1 MTDTT
6 PTPDLKA
13 QRGIEAAD
21 TPPAAAP
28 KRRLRKSKPRSPDWA
43 AGNAAKFF
51 GYAEAW
57 TRISRATK
65 SGYFLE
71 AVTIEESIVSDR
83 LLSFLQKTCGL
94 TLHPRVTRT
103 FSKVIE
109 RWEKEFEARLSD
121 APELMLASRALHE
134 RLDTWRERRNDVV
147 HGLVKS
153 TVGKTDDHIENFLVA
168 AELAAIEG
176 KAVARAISSW
186 VDAAKKREPKT

>member
-1 MTDTT
+1 MKPADT
-6 PTPDLKA
+6 PTP
-13 QRGIEAAD
+13 
-21 TPPAAAP
+21 PAP

-51 GYAEAW
+51 SYAEAW

-83 LLSFLQKTCGL
+83 LLSFLQKTCGI
-94 TLHPRVTRT
+94 TLQPRIARN
-103 FSKVIE
+103 FGQVIDQWKRE
-109 RWEKEFEARLSD
+109 CEARLSD
-121 APELMLASRALHE
+121 APELLLASKSLHV
-134 RLDTWRERRNDVV
+134 RLNAWRVRRNDVV

-153 TVGKTDDHIENFLVA
+153 TVGKTDDHIENFLAA

-186 VDAAKKREPKT
+186 VDAAKKREPMP